1 MTAPTL
7 RIFIV
12 EDHGDAGESLAVL
25 LRVSG
30 HEVEVAPDGP
40 AALRAAAD
48 KPPDVVLLDLSLPD
62 VALLDLFLPGGM
74 DGYEVARRLREQEA
88 DKLPLLIAVTGYGR
102 HEDRRRSK
110 EGGVPSDEPRRFGEA
125 DVTASGPH
133 YS

>member
-1 MTAPTL
+1 MNAPNL
-7 RIFIV
+7 RILIV
-12 EDHGDAGESLAVL
+12 EDYRDAAESLAIL
-25 LRVSG
+25 LRIYR

-40 AALRAAAD
+40 TALQMAAD
-48 KPPDVVLLDLSLPD
+48 QPPDVALLDLSLPD

>member
-48 KPPDVVLLDLSLPD
+48 KPPDVVLLDLS
-62 VALLDLFLPGGM
+62 LPGGM

>member
-12 EDHGDAGESLAVL
+12 EDHGDAGESLALL

-48 KPPDVVLLDLSLPD
+48 KPPDVALLDLS
-62 VALLDLFLPGGM
+62 LPGGM

-88 DKLPLLIAVTGYGR
+88 DKLP
-102 HEDRRRSK
+102 
-110 EGGVPSDEPRRFGEA
+110 P
-125 DVTASGPH
+125 
-133 YS
+133 

>member
-12 EDHGDAGESLAVL
+12 EDHGDAGESLALL

-30 HEVEVAPDGP
+30 HEVEVAPNGP
-40 AALRAAAD
+40 TALRAAAD
-48 KPPDVVLLDLSLPD
+48 TPPD
-62 VALLDLFLPGGM
+62 VALLDLSLPGGM

-110 EGGVPSDEPRRFGEA
+110 EGGVPFYEPRRFGEA
-125 DVTASGPH
+125 DVTAS
-133 YS
+133 